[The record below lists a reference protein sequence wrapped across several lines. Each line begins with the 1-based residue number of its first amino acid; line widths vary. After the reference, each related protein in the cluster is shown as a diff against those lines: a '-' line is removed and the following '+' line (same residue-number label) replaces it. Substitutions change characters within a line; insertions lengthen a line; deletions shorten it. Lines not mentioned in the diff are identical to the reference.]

1 MNSEKQDGSIA
12 QELKLMENVTALF
25 TILQLIRH
33 GRNALVNVEPHVMT
47 ENVTVIYETTKNKTI
62 VSSGQIGYITVII
75 SHLGKDGAQKFTIP
89 VYCEERNCAKNCQ

>member
-1 MNSEKQDGSIA
+1 MYYPITYPGG
-12 QELKLMENVTALF
+12 
-25 TILQLIRH
+25 H
-33 GRNALVNVEPHVMT
+33 GKGKTVYVEEHVMT
-47 ENVTVIYETTKNKTI
+47 ENVTAIYETSTNKTI